1 MFGSTF
7 TESLSAAPHLYDEF
21 KTLVAEANYY
31 FVFTLH
37 PKIAPQQKAN
47 YRALQGKN
55 ARYVDAWELPH
66 IIPHIHVLVADTT
79 SLISECVV
87 MLKPVIC
94 FRNREP
100 KPFMI
105 QIELASQLRSA
116 LRLALTND
124 SIQSARIQEYADL
137 IHPSRDGLAS
147 ERILDALLRF
157 RFDGLAKKPMN
168 VFRKLSRRIFY
179 RFLR

>member
-7 TESLSAAPHLYDEF
+7 TETLSAAPHLYDEF
-21 KTLVAEANYY
+21 KMLVAEANYY

-37 PKIAPQQKAN
+37 PKIAPEQKVK
-47 YRALQGKN
+47 YRALQGSN
-55 ARYVDAWELPH
+55 ARYVEASELPY

-105 QIELASQLRSA
+105 QIERADQLRSA
-116 LRLALTND
+116 LQLALTTE
-124 SIQSARIQEYADL
+124 SMQSARIHEYADH
-137 IHPSRDGLAS
+137 IYPSRDGLAS
-147 ERILDALLRF
+147 ERILDALVKF
-157 RFDGLAKKPMN
+157 RFGGLAKKPMN
-168 VFRKLSRRIFY
+168 VFRKLSQRIFY
-179 RFLR
+179 RFFR